1 MRSIPPCEDRYFPR
15 EGGSVQTQSSPS
27 GMTILDLNAQRLI
40 KTYRSVT
47 LHRFVG
53 RARRGRHPATERR
66 HVNFRYN
73 LLRNP
78 RRCWANW
85 VELKTSGEGTSSRSV
100 FNSLSILSG
109 AEAFALIPALRRS
122 SARTSRRA
130 R

>member
-15 EGGSVQTQSSPS
+15 EGGSIQTQSSP
-27 GMTILDLNAQRLI
+27 GGITILNLNGQRSIKAQR
-40 KTYRSVT
+40 SVAIQ
-47 LHRFVG
+47 RFVG
-53 RARRGRHPATERR
+53 RARRERHTATERR
-66 HVNFRYN
+66 QVNSGYN

-85 VELKTSGEGTSSRSV
+85 VGLKMSGERTPSRSV